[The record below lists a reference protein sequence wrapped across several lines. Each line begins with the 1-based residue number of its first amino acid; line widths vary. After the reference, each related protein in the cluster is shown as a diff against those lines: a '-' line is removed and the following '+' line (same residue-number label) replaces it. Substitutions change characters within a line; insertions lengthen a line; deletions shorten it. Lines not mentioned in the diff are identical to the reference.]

1 MSTTAPDLLIEVDR
15 SRRRGLRAQIEGG
28 LRDAISAGRLAP
40 GTALPSTR
48 ALAAD
53 LGVTRGV
60 VVGAYD
66 QLLAEGYLLARQ
78 GAGTVVNS
86 APVSTDRAV
95 ASAVR
100 PRPAIIDFGPSIPE
114 LSTFPRAAWMRATRT
129 ALQTLPDRYFGYSNP
144 CGLRQLRVAVAEY
157 LGRVRG
163 VVADADQVVIC
174 NGFSHGLSLVARQL
188 LEAGH
193 TTVAV
198 EDPGH
203 AGPRAELTWLGAG
216 HHAIPVDGDGIV
228 VEQLRRSPA
237 RAVLVTPAH
246 QFPTGA
252 VLAPPRR
259 RAMVAWAREVDGYVI
274 EDDYDAEFRYDRHPV
289 GSMQGLAPDRVIY
302 CGTLSKS
309 LAPGLR
315 LGWLVLPSPLVAPIA
330 ISRVLI
336 DHATSAPVQATFAEF
351 LVNGDLDRHLRRMR
365 RIYRQRRDALVA
377 ALDRWLPDATLSGIA
392 AGLHVLVTLPP
403 GPDEA
408 ELAERAEAAGIR
420 IYTLGD
426 YRVARAPDTAPAILL
441 GYGNLTTQAIED
453 GVRILAVVVSDATRR

>member
-1 MSTTAPDLLIEVDR
+1 
-15 SRRRGLRAQIEGG
+15 
-28 LRDAISAGRLAP
+28 
-40 GTALPSTR
+40 
-48 ALAAD
+48 
-53 LGVTRGV
+53 
-60 VVGAYD
+60 
-66 QLLAEGYLLARQ
+66 
-78 GAGTVVNS
+78 
-86 APVSTDRAV
+86 
-95 ASAVR
+95 
-100 PRPAIIDFGPSIPE
+100 
-114 LSTFPRAAWMRATRT
+114 
-129 ALQTLPDRYFGYSNP
+129 
-144 CGLRQLRVAVAEY
+144 
-157 LGRVRG
+157 
-163 VVADADQVVIC
+163 
-174 NGFSHGLSLVARQL
+174 
-188 LEAGH
+188 
-193 TTVAV
+193 
-198 EDPGH
+198 
-203 AGPRAELTWLGAG
+203 
-216 HHAIPVDGDGIV
+216 
-228 VEQLRRSPA
+228 
-237 RAVLVTPAH
+237 
-246 QFPTGA
+246 

-259 RAMVAWAREVDGYVI
+259 RAIVAWAREVDGYVI
-274 EDDYDAEFRYDRHPV
+274 EDDYDAEYRYDRHPV

-330 ISRVLI
+330 TNRMLI

-426 YRVARAPDTAPAILL
+426 YRVARAPGTAPAILL

-453 GVRILAVVVSDATRR
+453 GVRILADVVSDATRR